1 MPGPVNLN
9 PAPRVDGWW
18 RRLGALVCRPR
29 CLACGEAAPPGADL
43 CRACRDALPWNA
55 PACPCCALPLP
66 ASLSLLLSLSLSVTM
81 PGSGPASASGS
92 AAAPDP
98 GPTAGS
104 HWGSGPR
111 PGAEPHCGD
120 CQRRPPPLHAA
131 QAALRYAAP
140 VDRLLPRFKFHRDLA
155 AGRLLAELMAARF
168 ATLPRPDALLPVP
181 LHHGRLRRRG
191 YDQALELARPLA
203 RALDLP
209 LLPGALR
216 RVRATRP
223 QSELDAAARARN
235 LRGAF
240 AVDAHAALPGHVVLV
255 DDVMTTGATLYAAA
269 RALRRAGVAR
279 VEAWVCARVP

>member
-9 PAPRVDGWW
+9 RAGQVDGWW

-29 CLACGEAAPPGADL
+29 CLACEEAAPPGADL
-43 CRACRDALPWNA
+43 CHACRDALPWNM
-55 PACPCCALPLP
+55 PACARCALPL
-66 ASLSLLLSLSLSVTM
+66 SLSLPTVPVLV
-81 PGSGPASASGS
+81 PGPGPGPGPVSGPSPGPSGET
-92 AAAPDP
+92 DP
-98 GPTAGS
+98 GP
-104 HWGSGPR
+104 GPC
-111 PGAEPHCGD
+111 CGD
-120 CQRRPPPLHAA
+120 CLRRAPPLHGAH
-131 QAALRYAAP
+131 AALRYAAP

-168 ATLPRPDALLPVP
+168 AALPRPDALLPVP

-203 RALDLP
+203 HALELP

-240 AVDAHAALPGHVVLV
+240 MVDAATSLPAHVVLV

-269 RALRRAGVAR
+269 RALRGAGVAR
-279 VEAWVCARVP
+279 VGAWVCARVP

>member
-9 PAPRVDGWW
+9 PAARVDGWW

-29 CLACGEAAPPGADL
+29 CLACQEAALTGADL
-43 CRACRDALPWNA
+43 CGACRDALPWNT
-55 PACPCCALPLP
+55 PACPRCALPLP
-66 ASLSLLLSLSLSVTM
+66 ASLSLATSTTV
-81 PGSGPASASGS
+81 PASGP
-92 AAAPDP
+92 DP
-98 GPTAGS
+98 SPAV
-104 HWGSGPR
+104 HRRVSGPVWLPVPR
-111 PGAEPHCGD
+111 PPLASMTAPCCGD
-120 CQRRPPPLHAA
+120 CQRRPPPLHATH
-131 QAALRYAAP
+131 AALRYAAP

-168 ATLPRPDALLPVP
+168 APLPRPDALLPVP
-181 LHHGRLRRRG
+181 LHHGRLRHRG

-203 RALDLP
+203 HALALP

-240 AVDAHAALPGHVVLV
+240 RADESVPLPAHVVLV

-269 RALRRAGVAR
+269 RALRRAGVKR